1 VEAAARGWEAPGLS
15 GRREEGEE
23 EEEGVGE
30 ARREQEAMNGDRTES
45 DWQGL
50 VSEVRP
56 GAGGDARGPRGNA
69 ADGRGHPPGAA
80 PPHPGG
86 HRAPLSP
93 APAGGS
99 RGEEPE
105 RSEQPR
111 DPGWEAARPHLA
123 LGHQVTTVLE
133 ASDWTPG
140 AETERGNPGP
150 VVTPGPGVSD
160 EAVRVPAAGHPFTCS
175 IHWTLVHCA
184 YCVSGGRAALERSE
198 AGAEVSGF
206 VDTGSTVPLI

>member
-1 VEAAARGWEAPGLS
+1 
-15 GRREEGEE
+15 
-23 EEEGVGE
+23 
-30 ARREQEAMNGDRTES
+30 
-45 DWQGL
+45 
-50 VSEVRP
+50 
-56 GAGGDARGPRGNA
+56 
-69 ADGRGHPPGAA
+69 
-80 PPHPGG
+80 
-86 HRAPLSP
+86 
-93 APAGGS
+93 
-99 RGEEPE
+99 
-105 RSEQPR
+105 
-111 DPGWEAARPHLA
+111 
-123 LGHQVTTVLE
+123 LE

-206 VDTGSTVPLI
+206 VDTGSTVPLIWLCHNHAWGSAFRLLCCFPLSLLAQERLLVSPGERGTHVSLSQVLIIPCLYHLCWQCPVSPGCLMASVCQEWIPDEEGALEHVPGLVCLMLV